1 MNKRRIIKKIG
12 LSLGILV
19 YMILPLNS
27 AAKQVRI
34 KIATLAPEG
43 SPWIKTFNALNAELR
58 KKTDNQVRLKI
69 YPGGVLGGEKD
80 MLRKMYIGQI
90 HGAVLTSATLSA
102 LFKEI
107 DVFQIPFLFQTPAEV
122 DYVLSKMTDF
132 FRKGFEKKG
141 YRLLAWSEGG
151 FVRLMSTSPV
161 DTLAKLKKL
170 KVWTWE
176 DAPMAKAIFDQA
188 GVSAIPLSVPDVL
201 VGLQT
206 GLVDVVYAPPT
217 GAIALQWF
225 TKTKYLTDVPL
236 IYLMGGIVIKISHLK
251 KITAAHRNV
260 LQNSFRAHANRLKH
274 VIRKQNQEALRVMA
288 DHGVKILHPS
298 NAEIEKFKKLSQKA
312 LQNMHTTTFSA
323 EVKDEIEAHLETYR
337 RTQKQ

>member
-1 MNKRRIIKKIG
+1 MKKIG

-80 MLRKMYIGQI
+80 MLRKMHIGQI
-90 HGAVLTSATLSA
+90 HGAVLTSVALSA

-217 GAIALQWF
+217 WAISMQWF
-225 TKTKYLTDVPL
+225 TKVKYLTDVPL
-236 IYLMGGIVIKISHLK
+236 TYLAGAVIIKQKDFNRIPPVYQDVVLKSFQARFEKLKIL
-251 KITAAHRNV
+251 
-260 LQNSFRAHANRLKH
+260 
-274 VIRKQNQEALRVMA
+274 IRGENQEALRVMQK
-288 DHGVKILHPS
+288 HGVKILIPTKEAV
-298 NAEIEKFKKLSQKA
+298 AEFNRLSDKAVQRPGAIAFTKKVLDEV
-312 LQNMHTTTFSA
+312 SA
-323 EVKDEIEAHLETYR
+323 YLEEYR
-337 RTQKQ
+337 NINK

>member
-1 MNKRRIIKKIG
+1 MKKIG

-19 YMILPLNS
+19 YLILPLNS
-27 AAKQVRI
+27 TAKQVRI

-43 SPWIKTFNALNAELR
+43 SPWIKAFNALNVELR
-58 KKTDNQVRLKI
+58 KKTDDQVRLKI

-80 MLRKMYIGQI
+80 MLRKMHIGQI
-90 HGAVLTSATLSA
+90 HGAVLTSAALSE

-122 DYVLSKMTDF
+122 DYVLSRMTIF
-132 FRKGFEKKG
+132 FRNGFEKKG

-251 KITAAHRNV
+251 KITSAYRKV
-260 LQNSFRAHANRLKH
+260 LQNSFRTHANRLKH
-274 VIRKQNQEALRVMA
+274 VIRKQNQDAMRVMA
-288 DHGVKILHPS
+288 DHGVKILRPS
-298 NAEIEKFKKLSQKA
+298 NAQIEEFKKLSQKA
-312 LQNMHTTTFSA
+312 LQNMHDTSFSI
-323 EVKDEIEAHLETYR
+323 EVKDEVDSHLEAFR